1 MPERAKYMDLYKY
14 SSPKEKC
21 VVVLGLTFSVL
32 GDAALPTHSIILGRV
47 VKMFDPDI
55 SPEAAR
61 EILLD
66 FLWFIIFAM
75 VAIFIF
81 IYLGYALMQIS
92 AERVSFRLRAKYL
105 SGLLKQEVE
114 FFERQ
119 QIEALPSKMSEY
131 FTHISE
137 GSGERTG

>member
-1 MPERAKYMDLYKY
+1 MPM
-14 SSPKEKC
+14 
-21 VVVLGLTFSVL
+21 
-32 GDAALPTHSIILGRV
+32 HSIILGRV
-47 VKMFDPDI
+47 IMMFDPEI
-55 SPEAAR
+55 SPEASR
-61 EILLD
+61 ELLLD
-66 FLWFIIFAM
+66 FLWFIILAM
-75 VAIFIF
+75 VTIFVC

-137 GSGERTG
+137 GSGERTGQLI

>member
-1 MPERAKYMDLYKY
+1 MDLYKY

-21 VVVLGLTFSVL
+21 IVYLGLTFSVL
-32 GDAALPTHSIILGRV
+32 GGASMPMHSIILGRV
-47 VKMFDPDI
+47 IMMFDPEI
-55 SPEAAR
+55 SPEASR
-61 EILLD
+61 ELLLD
-66 FLWFIIFAM
+66 FLWFIILAM
-75 VAIFIF
+75 VTIFVC

-137 GSGERTG
+137 GSGERTGQLI

>member
-1 MPERAKYMDLYKY
+1 MELYKY
-14 SSPKEKC
+14 SPPKERFI
-21 VVVLGLTFSVL
+21 VIMGLTFSLL
-32 GDAALPTHSIILGRV
+32 GGISMPLHCIILGRIIE
-47 VKMFDPDI
+47 MFEPDRK
-55 SPEAAR
+55 PEEAR

-66 FLWFIIFAM
+66 FLWFIIFAT
-75 VAIFIF
+75 VTIFVCV
-81 IYLGYALMQIS
+81 YLGYSLMQIS

-105 SGLLKQEVE
+105 SELLKQEVE